1 MKTYRFALLALGLTA
16 FAGHAQAQLIVLGK
30 GDAAQCYDYAIT
42 GNKGS
47 RTALETCSDALDNVI
62 SKKDRAATYVN
73 RGLLYMRKGDQEDA
87 MTDYTSAI
95 EINPNLTQAYVNQG
109 ASFIRLKKFDAA
121 IEALNTALED
131 KESPTRAAA
140 LYNRA
145 IALDSK
151 GDYKGA
157 YYDLKAALTIQP
169 DWTPALN
176 LISRYEVRPA
186 G

>member
-1 MKTYRFALLALGLTA
+1 MRTYRIALLALGLTA
-16 FAGHAQAQLIVLGK
+16 FAGSAHAQLVVLGK
-30 GDAAQCYDYAIT
+30 GHAAQCYDYAFS
-42 GNKGS
+42 GNNGS
-47 RTALETCSDALDNVI
+47 RTALETCSNALDTVI
-62 SKKDRAATYVN
+62 SRKDRAATYVN
-73 RGLLYMRKGDQEDA
+73 RGLLYMRKGDQEKA

-95 EINPNLTQAYVNQG
+95 DIKPDLTQAYVNQG

-145 IALDSK
+145 IALDWK
-151 GDYKGA
+151 EDYKGA
-157 YYDLKAALTIQP
+157 YFDLKEALGIRP